1 MRVFFQRDLLLT
13 SLGVRHR
20 RLLASANREV
30 VYGVERLLQIA
41 HHVSERP
48 ALTVR
53 KEIVTGYS
61 QFGHSVPLWCM
72 CRSQTAQRQGKDPS
86 NGAIQNGYIDILR
99 LPRRIT
105 ITRVATMP
113 GAIMTPILPGRMDY
127 TGYPQTRSAPTAGV
141 SSDEIVVFQFF
152 LLLIDFLVLFVFQ
165 FFDLRAPPLTGQLV

>member
-1 MRVFFQRDLLLT
+1 M
-13 SLGVRHR
+13 SLAVLHR
-20 RLLASANREV
+20 TLSVSANEEV
-30 VYGVERLLQIA
+30 EDGVERLLRIA

-53 KEIVTGYS
+53 KEIVTGYG
-61 QFGHSVPLWCM
+61 QFGHSLPLWCM

-113 GAIMTPILPGRMDY
+113 GAIMTPILPGRMGY
-127 TGYPQTRSAPTAGV
+127 TGYPPNLLRTHGGTCLQMK
-141 SSDEIVVFQFF
+141 SSSSSSSSSSSISSSSSSSSSSTSV
-152 LLLIDFLVLFVFQ
+152 
-165 FFDLRAPPLTGQLV
+165 PHH

>member
-1 MRVFFQRDLLLT
+1 M
-13 SLGVRHR
+13 SLAVLHR
-20 RLLASANREV
+20 TLSVSANEEV
-30 VYGVERLLQIA
+30 EDGVERLLRIA

-53 KEIVTGYS
+53 KEIVTGYG
-61 QFGHSVPLWCM
+61 QFGHSLPLWCM

-86 NGAIQNGYIDILR
+86 NGAIQNGYIEILR

-141 SSDEIVVFQFF
+141 SSDEIVVFV
-152 LLLIDFLVLFVFQ
+152 LLFVLFIIDLLVLFVVQ